1 VSLEPGATPYWEM
14 RGTSVRA
21 VEAELGRLWHQATAE
36 TGGEPTRGNGTA
48 ADGLVI
54 TEKGAPQARTSVMNL
69 IVTVP
74 DRVTSDRVLE
84 TLLGL
89 GQRHPSRAIVLQADP
104 NADGEA
110 IDARIG
116 THCRD
121 GERGAGRT
129 CFEQLALTVR
139 GEAARHLGGIV
150 APLVIHDL
158 PIEIWWPGDPP
169 FDDPVFNQ
177 LVEFGDRLVV
187 NASDFG
193 DLPIGLKRLAMIR
206 RRAGVGDIA
215 WERLAPWH
223 ELTAQFFDA
232 PRFRRYLPN
241 LSRLIIKYAVDDG
254 VASGPSGDGPVPVA
268 EVVPGVRSP
277 AAGALLYAGWIAT
290 RLAWKRASSREPL
303 TPDGRRLVLEGR
315 YEMVDVAID
324 PVPTA
329 AIPPGELLSVRLRAF
344 GEAGS
349 AEFIVDRFSEEATIA
364 TNADGMTANLRRI
377 PLHPESEAE
386 VLRRQLALDQRDLTY
401 EDALRAAAILAAT
414 GREAV

>member
-1 VSLEPGATPYWEM
+1 MSLEPGATPYWEM

-21 VEAELGRLWHQATAE
+21 VESELGRLWHQATTEAN
-36 TGGEPTRGNGTA
+36 GAGGNGVSG
-48 ADGLVI
+48 DGLVI

-74 DRVTSDRVLE
+74 DRRTSDLVLD

-104 NADGEA
+104 RAEGDP

-121 GERGAGRT
+121 GENGSGRV

-139 GEAARHLGGIV
+139 GEAARHLDGIV

-177 LVEFGDRLVV
+177 LVELGDRLVV
-187 NASDFG
+187 NASDFA
-193 DLPIGLKRLAMIR
+193 DLPTGLKRLAVIR

-241 LSRLIIKYAVDDG
+241 LSRLIIKYAV
-254 VASGPSGDGPVPVA
+254 A
-268 EVVPGVRSP
+268 EPRNGNAAEPTDELVPGVSSP

-290 RLAWKRASSREPL
+290 RLAWKRAGWREPQ
-303 TPDGRRLVLEGR
+303 TEGGRRLVLEGR
-315 YEMVDVAID
+315 YEMVDLVID

-329 AIPPGELLSVRLRAF
+329 AVPPGELLSVRLRAF

-349 AEFIVDRFSEEATIA
+349 AEFIVDRFGEEATIA
-364 TNADGMTANLRRI
+364 SNVDGMTANLRRI
-377 PLHPESEAE
+377 PLQPESEAE

-414 GREAV
+414 TRDGS

>member
-1 VSLEPGATPYWEM
+1 M

-21 VEAELGRLWHQATAE
+21 VEAELGRLWHQATTD
-36 TGGEPTRGNGTA
+36 TGSGPTAGNGTA

-74 DRVTSDRVLE
+74 DRATSDRVLE
-84 TLLGL
+84 LLLGL

-104 NADGEA
+104 KADGDP

-121 GERGAGRT
+121 SEDGSAGRT

-158 PIEIWWPGDPP
+158 PIEVWWPGDPP

-177 LVEFGDRLVV
+177 LVEFGDRLVI
-187 NASDFG
+187 NASDFR
-193 DLPIGLKRLAMIR
+193 DLPSGLKRLAGIR

-215 WERLAPWH
+215 WERLVPWQ

-241 LSRLIIKYAVDDG
+241 LSRLLIKYAVPDDG
-254 VASGPSGDGPVPVA
+254 GAGARPADRPEA
-268 EVVPGVRSP
+268 DDDLVPGVRSP
-277 AAGALLYAGWIAT
+277 GAGALLYAGWIAT
-290 RLAWKRASSREPL
+290 RLAWKRATWREPL

-315 YEMVDVAID
+315 YEMVDLAID

-329 AIPPGELLSVRLRAF
+329 AIPPGELLSVRLRSL

-377 PLHPESEAE
+377 PLQPESEAE

-401 EDALRAAAILAAT
+401 EDALRAAVILAAT
-414 GREAV
+414 GRDAG